1 MKQQYIIGRLI
12 SQVGKPEAQRIATK
26 VDELPNEKPGL
37 RSGSRDL
44 VILQSDLQH
53 FSAQFALDPAA
64 AEAELREVTK
74 IITRA
79 VTGNRGFIER
89 RMGDRTTAQFTRH
102 CPISSESLSDTDP
115 WIRALKA
122 GLDCVRFYHQMIEER
137 YSDKAGVRSTFGTS
151 ADDACSLRLAI
162 TGIEQCKVWKTIDL
176 SQDIYSDA
184 PPEMMTFSAPRD
196 RVWVNLHALANRL
209 CECANFENIK
219 SICRK
224 ADRSASYQQE
234 AGDAAFTNLVAKAL
248 NVHRRSFLLVDIH
261 ELSEAKLKDI
271 SEGLANAWGE
281 PVLEGASLQLV
292 PTLLSLPELQH
303 VPLGRTLP
311 GQPNRILAPRRKL
324 ALAFWR
330 VGVSP
335 KVG

>member
-1 MKQQYIIGRLI
+1 MKQQYIIGRLF

-26 VDELPNEKPGL
+26 VDESPNEKPSVQ
-37 RSGSRDL
+37 SGSRDL

-53 FSAQFALDPAA
+53 FSAQFALDPDA

-74 IITRA
+74 IISRA

-89 RMGDRTTAQFTRH
+89 RVGDRTTAQFTRH

-137 YSDKAGVRSTFGTS
+137 YRTKAGAGSTFGTS
-151 ADDACSLRLAI
+151 TDYACSLRLAI
-162 TGIEQCKVWKTIDL
+162 TGIEHCEVWKTIDL
-176 SQDIYSDA
+176 SRDIYSDA
-184 PPEMMTFSAPRD
+184 PPEMMTLSTPRD
-196 RVWVNLHALANRL
+196 RTWVNLHVLANRL

-224 ADRSASYQQE
+224 ADRSASYQQG

-248 NVHRRSFLLVDIH
+248 NIYRRSFLLVDIH
-261 ELSEAKLKDI
+261 ELSEVKLKEI
-271 SEGLANAWGE
+271 MQGLPTAWDV
-281 PVLEGASLQLV
+281 PVLEGRSLQLV
-292 PTLLSLPELQH
+292 PTLLPFPGLHH

-311 GQPNRILAPRRKL
+311 GQPNRILAPKRRL
-324 ALAFWR
+324 AMAFWG
-330 VGVSP
+330 VGLSP
-335 KVG
+335 IH